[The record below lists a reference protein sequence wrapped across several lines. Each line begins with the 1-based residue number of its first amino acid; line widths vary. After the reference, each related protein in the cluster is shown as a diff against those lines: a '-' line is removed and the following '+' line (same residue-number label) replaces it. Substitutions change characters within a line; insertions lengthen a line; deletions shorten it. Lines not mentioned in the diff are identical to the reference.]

1 VDPLQILNDGL
12 IVLSN
17 GLTVAAQVMSL
28 VFAFL

>member
-1 VDPLQILNDGL
+1 MDPLQILNNGL

-17 GLTVAAQVMSL
+17 GLTVAVQVLSL

>member
-1 VDPLQILNDGL
+1 MDPLQILNDGL

-17 GLTVAAQVMSL
+17 GLTVATQVLSL